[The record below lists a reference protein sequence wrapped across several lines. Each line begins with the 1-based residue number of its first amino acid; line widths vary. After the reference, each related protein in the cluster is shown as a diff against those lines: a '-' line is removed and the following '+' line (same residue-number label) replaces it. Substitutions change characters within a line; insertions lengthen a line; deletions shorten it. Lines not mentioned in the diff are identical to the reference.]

1 MAEKGKRRLGSRS
14 YRVGERHPRS
24 ETGRDRKKLEDQLT
38 LIEKE
43 RGIQSHYTRKKV
55 GKQDKQDRAADTRG
69 VKKIGDN

>member
-1 MAEKGKRRLGSRS
+1 
-14 YRVGERHPRS
+14 
-24 ETGRDRKKLEDQLT
+24 

-55 GKQDKQDRAADTRG
+55 GEQAKQDRAADTRG